1 METTITLT
9 LGGEPRSLDF
19 TRNGFLEHIEDATGQ
34 DPFEWFDRFK
44 PKENGHVNKIT
55 TTMKDAAIIAYAGMN
70 SFQDLKDFPPIPLE
84 QVRRWMRSVPTKDVG
99 KTLSALY
106 EAVLVVFSGETEEV
120 VPNPEAPLSGAN

>member
-19 TRNGFLEHIEDATGQ
+19 TRNGFLEHIEDACGQ

-70 SFQDLKDFPPIPLE
+70 SFQDLKDLSPIPLE
-84 QVRRWMRSVPTKDVG
+84 QVRRWMRSVPTSEVG
-99 KTLSALY
+99 ETLTALY
-106 EAVLVVFSGETEEV
+106 EGVLNVFAKQTEDV
-120 VPNPEAPLSGAN
+120 SPN